1 MIRGVSG
8 SRGYFFMGQI
18 QGFYVIVRLQQND
31 FQSDCIFALCY
42 LPLTIS
48 KQPKK
53 KKNPVLGLPRVHSL
67 KSEL

>member
-1 MIRGVSG
+1 MIHGVSG
-8 SRGYFFMGQI
+8 SHGYFFMGQI

-53 KKNPVLGLPRVHSL
+53 KNPILGLPRVHSL